1 MEEAFF
7 IASKTLGQLARVE
20 TWMVIGLVFA
30 LISVWRGRRRG
41 ALIWITATLA
51 LVLGLT
57 VFPLAN
63 PLVQALEGQY
73 PQAPALGRVDGIIV
87 LGGAE
92 DLGPYARWGGLEMN
106 EAGERL
112 IAGVELAR
120 RFPDARLI
128 YTGGTAGLFGNP
140 NAAAPSRMVNA
151 FWLHMGIP
159 ERQITL
165 ESKSRTT
172 SENAT
177 LVKDMV
183 RPQPGQHFVLVTSAW
198 HMPRAME
205 AFARAGWTDLTAWP
219 VDFRSTSRT
228 FRAGWRL
235 DEHLVEADLALK
247 EYLGRMAYYLAG
259 KV

>member
-20 TWMVIGLVFA
+20 TWMVIGLVAA
-30 LISVWRGRRRG
+30 LVAGWRGQRRRSL
-41 ALIWITATLA
+41 AWTAATLV

-57 VFPLAN
+57 VYPLGN
-63 PLVQALEGQY
+63 PMVQALESQY
-73 PQAPALGRVDGIIV
+73 PAAPTLGRVDGIIV

-92 DLGPYARWGGLEMN
+92 DLGPYARWGGLEVN
-106 EAGERL
+106 EAAERL

-120 RFPDARLI
+120 RFPEAKLI

-140 NAAAPSRMVNA
+140 DSGAPSRMVNA
-151 FWLHMGIP
+151 FWLEMGVP
-159 ERQITL
+159 EQQITL

-172 SENAT
+172 SENAILT
-177 LVKDMV
+177 KAVV
-183 RPQPGQHFVLVTSAW
+183 QPQQGQTYVLVTSAW

-205 AFARAGWTDLTAWP
+205 AFTRAGWQDMTAWP
-219 VDFRSTSRT
+219 VDFRSTRRT

-247 EYLGRMAYYLAG
+247 EYLGRVAYYLAG
-259 KV
+259 RT